1 MKEHLAICLLWIYN
15 NILAMVGSCSENDFR
30 RENAFLFCR
39 NNDTCSL
46 LCRCGY
52 LFPDGN
58 IQANYTCK
66 NGTWDPMISY
76 CKYTSG
82 IERRTLYYIV
92 GSAVCELVIISII
105 IILKESCR
113 SNSRKSNA
121 PDDTIHIVEMKEL
134 DTAYNTDSTRHLTK
148 NEDYQTI
155 DVDGIANTSGA
166 MESYDYE
173 YSSVQKTRSKL
184 DSVEWKN
191 SPPNVSQQ
199 ITENEIDDDFREETI
214 EVPDTEVSNY
224 RGGIE
229 SAHVI
234 QNGSEYTLIN
244 KSFKTNK

>member
-1 MKEHLAICLLWIYN
+1 MGLTVYAITPLSKIYHSSLDVFITSEELKYLFLYCLL
-15 NILAMVGSCSENDFR
+15 F
-30 RENAFLFCR
+30 
-39 NNDTCSL
+39 
-46 LCRCGY
+46 
-52 LFPDGN
+52 
-58 IQANYTCK
+58 
-66 NGTWDPMISY
+66 
-76 CKYTSG
+76 
-82 IERRTLYYIV
+82 
-92 GSAVCELVIISII
+92 
-105 IILKESCR
+105 
-113 SNSRKSNA
+113 SRKSNA
-121 PDDTIHIVEMKEL
+121 PDDTIHIVEMEEL

-191 SPPNVSQQ
+191 SPLNVSQQ

>member
-1 MKEHLAICLLWIYN
+1 MVRRQDHAEYFFFWFGIMGLTVYAITPLSKIYHSSLDVFITSEELKYLFLYCLL
-15 NILAMVGSCSENDFR
+15 F
-30 RENAFLFCR
+30 
-39 NNDTCSL
+39 
-46 LCRCGY
+46 
-52 LFPDGN
+52 
-58 IQANYTCK
+58 
-66 NGTWDPMISY
+66 
-76 CKYTSG
+76 
-82 IERRTLYYIV
+82 
-92 GSAVCELVIISII
+92 
-105 IILKESCR
+105 
-113 SNSRKSNA
+113 SRKSNA
-121 PDDTIHIVEMKEL
+121 PDDTIDIVDMEEL

-191 SPPNVSQQ
+191 SPLNVSQQ

-214 EVPDTEVSNY
+214 EVPDTEVSNN